1 MSNKKEIA
9 KLAREIQAIKSEL
22 YGSTNRKKAMMGRLE
37 IYDFPGS
44 NEELSKEVKENWVYY
59 KGEDID
65 DLVIKFTQKATEVAK
80 KELNIS
86 GKMRAVYLGY
96 DIKSDTF
103 YMGFAT
109 PLLSWRD
116 VVYEDLYGNEYDNEQ
131 VAEEEEGTVGVKIK
145 GNKIE
150 IVYKANGG
158 FWGDGKGYRWVKK
171 QGIADIFEK

>member
-22 YGSTNRKKAMMGRLE
+22 YGSTNRKKAMMERLE

-44 NEELSKEVKENWVYY
+44 NEELSKEVKGNWVYY

-103 YMGFAT
+103 YRLARFFIIT
-109 PLLSWRD
+109 C
-116 VVYEDLYGNEYDNEQ
+116 
-131 VAEEEEGTVGVKIK
+131 
-145 GNKIE
+145 
-150 IVYKANGG
+150 
-158 FWGDGKGYRWVKK
+158 
-171 QGIADIFEK
+171 